1 MQNRTYHRRMRTA
14 LLVLGVLLILGGA
27 VWIAQGL
34 NLPFAPRSFMTS
46 DRTWIL
52 IGAITVVAG
61 IVVVGWARRSADVRR
76 G

>member
-1 MQNRTYHRRMRTA
+1 MRVA
-14 LLVLGVLLILGGA
+14 QLVLGVLLTLSGA

-34 NLPFAPRSFMTS
+34 NLPFAPRSFMTA

-61 IVVVGWARRSADVRR
+61 IVLLGWARRPPRITR

>member
-1 MQNRTYHRRMRTA
+1 MRPT
-14 LLVLGVLLILGGA
+14 LLVLGILLILGGA

-34 NLPFAPRSFMTS
+34 NLPFAPRSFMTA
-46 DRTWIL
+46 DRTWVL

-61 IVVVGWARRSADVRR
+61 VVVLGWARRREVRP

>member
-1 MQNRTYHRRMRTA
+1 MRVA
-14 LLVLGVLLILGGA
+14 QLVLGVLLMLSGA

-34 NLPFAPRSFMTS
+34 NLPFAPRSFMTA

-61 IVVVGWARRSADVRR
+61 IVLLGSARRPRPPTSITR